1 MNPASTVAN
10 RPSLPAYLR
19 TTIVLA
25 LLYLFL
31 VGVKMLEGGIKGLG
45 AEYTDAVFAQV
56 ATPISGLLAG
66 LLATVLVQS
75 SSVTTSTIV
84 GLVASGV
91 ISVEMAVPMVMGANI
106 GTTVTNTLVSL
117 THVRHSA
124 EFQRAFAA
132 ATMHDFFNFLAVL
145 VLLPLE
151 VFTGFLSRSAGW
163 VAGLFAG
170 STGSGSFDSPIKA
183 LVKWGAGLIEMLP
196 ESVGNSDRSVAV
208 LTIVLAIAVIF
219 ATLTLITKNMRLL
232 VAARIERTLN
242 AALARS
248 GAIGIAIGVVIT
260 IAVQSSSITTS
271 ILIPLCAAGVLAIR
285 NAYPITLGA
294 NIGTTV
300 TALLAAFAAGSVDGL
315 TIAITHTLFN
325 VIGILLIYPIPRFRY
340 IPVTLAE
347 GLASLAQRRRWLAF
361 AYVLGAFAGLPL
373 LGIVL
378 F

>member
-1 MNPASTVAN
+1 MIQASTDVKRA
-10 RPSLPAYLR
+10 PLPAYLR
-19 TTIVLA
+19 TAIVLG

-56 ATPISGLLAG
+56 STPIAGLLAG
-66 LLATVLVQS
+66 VLATVLVQS
-75 SSVTTSTIV
+75 SSVSTATIV

-91 ISVEMAVPMVMGANI
+91 VSVETAVPMVMGANI

-124 EFQRAFAA
+124 EFQRALAA
-132 ATMHDFFNFLAVL
+132 ATMHDFFNFIAVL

-151 VFTGFLSRSAGW
+151 VMTGFLSRAAGW
-163 VAGLFAG
+163 VADLFGG
-170 STGSGSFDSPIKA
+170 SSGGGTFDSPIKA
-183 LVKWGAGLIEMLP
+183 AVKWGASLFEKVP
-196 ESVGNSDRSVAV
+196 EAIGNTERIVAV
-208 LTIVLAIAVIF
+208 MTIGLAILVIF

-248 GAIGIAIGVVIT
+248 GAIGIAIGLVIT
-260 IAVQSSSITTS
+260 VAVQSSSITTS
-271 ILIPLCAAGVLAIR
+271 ILIPLCAAGVLAVR

-294 NIGTTV
+294 NIGTTI
-300 TALLAAFAAGSVDGL
+300 TALLAAFGAGSVDGL
-315 TIAITHTLFN
+315 TIAVTHTLFN
-325 VIGILLIYPIPRFRY
+325 VVGILLIYPIPRFRY
-340 IPVTLAE
+340 IPVVLAE
-347 GLASLAQRRRWLAF
+347 KLASLAQQRRWLAF